1 MAAYKHEAIARGLP
15 YITLPPQ
22 INLGYRKY
30 SSFYNQAFYTQGTN
44 QTIHGNPI
52 FFSYTIPDTVKNI
65 DGAISFAKYLMSSQG
80 KTVLTGVGLNPIKPI
95 VEGNYK
101 ALEPEIRT
109 LIQEQN

>member
-1 MAAYKHEAIARGLP
+1 MAAYKHEVIARGLP

-22 INLGYRKY
+22 INLGDPKY

-44 QTIHGNPI
+44 ETIRGNPI

-65 DGAISFAKYLMSSQG
+65 DGAISFAKYLISSQG
-80 KTVLTGVGLNPIKPI
+80 KSVLTGVGLNPIKPI

-101 ALEPEIRT
+101 ALEPEIRS